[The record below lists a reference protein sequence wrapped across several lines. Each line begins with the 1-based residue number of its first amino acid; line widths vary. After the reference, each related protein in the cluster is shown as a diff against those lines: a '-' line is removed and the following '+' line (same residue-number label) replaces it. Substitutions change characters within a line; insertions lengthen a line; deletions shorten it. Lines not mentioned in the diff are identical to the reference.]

1 MQSWYRFA
9 ADLVLLIHVGFVVFV
24 VVGQI
29 LIMIGGWRRWAWVR
43 NLRFRLAH
51 LAAIGFVVAQ
61 AWLGQTC
68 PLTLWEMQL
77 RRLAGEASYP
87 GSFIAHWLEA
97 LLYYQAPPIVFTLV
111 YSAFGLLVAL
121 SWWWLPPRRRRPHS
135 LRDGG

>member
-9 ADLVLLIHVGFVVFV
+9 ADLILLIHVGFVTFV
-24 VVGQI
+24 VLSQL
-29 LIMIGGWRRWAWVR
+29 LIMVGGWRGWNWVR

-61 AWLGQTC
+61 AWQGQTC
-68 PLTLWEMQL
+68 PLTVWEMDL
-77 RRLAGEASYP
+77 RRLAGEATYP
-87 GSFIAHWLEA
+87 GSFIAHWLDA

-121 SWWWLPPRRRRPHS
+121 SWWWVPPARRKSYSRTLDS
-135 LRDGG
+135 

>member
-51 LAAIGFVVAQ
+51 MAAIGFVVAQ